1 MLLEF
6 FGPTC
11 TYRYLYLK
19 SSEFP
24 CSDDDLIGKIV
35 NAITASVHP
44 KECSVNALKSY
55 VVEFYPQFGVK
66 DKPFLL
72 RKALERAVSK
82 DLIR

>member
-1 MLLEF
+1 M
-6 FGPTC
+6 
-11 TYRYLYLK
+11 YLPVSLSK

-72 RKALERAVSK
+72 RKALERAVNK